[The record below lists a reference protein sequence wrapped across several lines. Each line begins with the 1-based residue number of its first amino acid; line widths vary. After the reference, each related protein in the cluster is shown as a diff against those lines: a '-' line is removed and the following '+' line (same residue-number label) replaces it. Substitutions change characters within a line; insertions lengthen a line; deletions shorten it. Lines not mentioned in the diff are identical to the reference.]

1 MKKILIISL
10 ILLLVAASG
19 FGVYYFWS
27 KQKPLDV
34 WTLVPEDAL
43 MVYEND
49 NLIKS
54 WNAVQENPVW
64 KDLLQ
69 LESFLTIKENFE
81 SLDSLTGKNGALDE
95 LFRNNPVLISMH
107 VTSKDDFDFVFYQ
120 TMSKSSQIQMVE
132 EIEENLKEFKPSQR
146 TYEKHTINELKD
158 NTNKVVFSYIILKN
172 KFVGSFSAI
181 LIEDVIRNLSKD
193 DGNYKSKNEESFK
206 IAKFQDD
213 AGNLFINFNRLNWL
227 FKIFSGEASKSI
239 LQILQNFSGST
250 FLDFVFDEHQI
261 YFNGYTFLSDSN
273 TYLNIYKNQQG
284 GDITLENLLPARTAL
299 LVHERFDNPEKWYNA
314 TSRFWDEKIS
324 DYTKKQREIAEKYPS
339 DIRTFHRFM
348 SGENALALL
357 NNNSSKDES
366 DKLVFIKMKDQNEGL
381 NKFNKLAEEAARY
394 KGDSLYYEFYAD
406 KEIRELVIN
415 EFPYWLLGPNYSGF
429 ENTFYTVFND
439 FIVLSNNI
447 QSIKTMVLDIET
459 ESTWGKSIKQN
470 QFLETTLQ
478 ESNLSVI
485 VNNVQAWPMLV
496 SGLNEKWSTFFK
508 DYEYPLKN
516 LELIAMQFSNEED
529 KFYTNIELN
538 HYEHEIAS
546 ELEYFNV
553 LQSVRL
559 SMPIISKPFV
569 VKNHDTGL
577 FETIVQD
584 SSNTIHLIGTNGS
597 ILWSEPLEKPVIS
610 EIFQVDFYKNNKL
623 QYVFATEDKIFLL
636 DRNGIAIENYPLEL
650 TSEDNLKHF
659 NVIDYDKSKN
669 YRFITSTETG
679 DLYLTDKYGKLLGD
693 WSPMKLGDK
702 IASIPEHIRI
712 RSKDFMVALQ
722 ENGTINVM
730 SRNGEM
736 KPNFPIKIED
746 RLSDNL
752 FFEVGN
758 SFEKSYLVT
767 LTNGGELVKL
777 SFAGKVE
784 SKTQLYK
791 PTKET
796 IFKIIP
802 DATGRT
808 FLLARQDLN
817 RVSMLNSNGELLF
830 DKDYLSREEMDIQYY
845 QFAAEKELIAITD
858 KVQEFTYIYTKD
870 GTLINS
876 QPIESN
882 NQVAMIYYGK
892 DNSIH
897 IYKCHNNTFS
907 ILKFN
912 F

>member
-1 MKKILIISL
+1 MKRILIISL
-10 ILLLVAASG
+10 ILILILASG
-19 FGVYYFWS
+19 YGIYYFWS
-27 KQKPLDV
+27 KQKPLDI
-34 WTLVPEDAL
+34 WSLVPENAL
-43 MVYEND
+43 LVYEND

-64 KDLLQ
+64 EDLLQ
-69 LESFLTIKENFE
+69 LDSFQEIKGNFE
-81 SLDSLTGKNGALDE
+81 SLDSLTGKNGALDD
-95 LFRNNPVLISMH
+95 LFKNNPILISMH
-107 VTSKDDFDFVFYQ
+107 ITSKDDFDFVFYQ
-120 TMSKSSQIQMVE
+120 SINKSTQFQMIE
-132 EIEENLKEFKPSQR
+132 EVEENLKELKQSQR
-146 TYEKHTINELKD
+146 TYENYTINELKD
-158 NTNKVVFSYIILKN
+158 KTNKVVFSYLIIKSN
-172 KFVGSFSAI
+172 FVGSFSPI
-181 LIEDVIRNLSKD
+181 LIEDVIRNLEKED
-193 DGNYKSKNEESFK
+193 KNFKNENEEIFK
-206 IAKFQDD
+206 IAKFQND

-227 FKIFSGEASKSI
+227 FKVFSGEAKNST

-250 FLDFVFDEHQI
+250 FLDFVFDDHQI

-273 TYLNIYKNQQG
+273 TYLKIYENQKG

-299 LVHERFDNPEKWYNA
+299 LVHERFDQPDLWYKETMN
-314 TSRFWDEKIS
+314 FWNKKII
-324 DYTKKQREIAEKYPS
+324 DYQKDQKTTAEKYPV
-339 DIRTFHRFM
+339 DIRNFHEFM
-348 SGENALALL
+348 SGENALAVL
-357 NNNSSKDES
+357 NNTTSKEET

-381 NKFNKLAEEAARY
+381 NKFNKLAEEAAKY
-394 KGDSLYYEFYAD
+394 KGDTLYYEFYAG
-406 KEIRELVIN
+406 KEIRELVIE
-415 EFPYWLLGPNYSGF
+415 EFPYWLLGPNYAGF

-470 QFLETTLQ
+470 QFLESTLQ
-478 ESNLSVI
+478 ESNLSII

-496 SGLNEKWSTFFK
+496 PALNEKWSAFFK
-508 DYEYPLKN
+508 ENEYPLKN
-516 LELIAMQFSNEED
+516 LELVAMQFSNESD
-529 KFYTNIELN
+529 KFYTNIEMN
-538 HYEHEIAS
+538 HYESEIATD
-546 ELEYFNV
+546 LEYFNV

-559 SMPIISKPFV
+559 SLPITSKPFV

-597 ILWSEPLEKPVIS
+597 ILWSEPLGKPIIS
-610 EIFQVDFYKNNKL
+610 EVFQIDFYKNNKL
-623 QYVFATEDKIFLL
+623 QYAFATEEKVYIL
-636 DRNGIAIENYPLEL
+636 DRNGIGIENYPIEL
-650 TSEDNLKHF
+650 TNEDGLKHF

-669 YRFITSTETG
+669 YRFITSTQAG
-679 DLYLTDKYGKLLGD
+679 DIYLTDKYGKTLGE

-722 ENGTINVM
+722 ENGTVNVM

-777 SFAGKVE
+777 SFTGKVDAK
-784 SKTQLYK
+784 SQLYK

-808 FLLARQDLN
+808 YLLARQDLN
-817 RVSMLNSNGELLF
+817 RVSMLNGKGELMF
-830 DKDYLSREEMDIQYY
+830 DKDYLSREEMGIQYY

-882 NQVAMIYYGK
+882 NEVAMIYYGK